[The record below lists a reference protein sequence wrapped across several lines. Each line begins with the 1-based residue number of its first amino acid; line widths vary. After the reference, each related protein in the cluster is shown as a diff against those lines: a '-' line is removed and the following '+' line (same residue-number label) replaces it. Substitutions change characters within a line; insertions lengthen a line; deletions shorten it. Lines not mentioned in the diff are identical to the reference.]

1 MSDDSNLAINKVATQ
16 QGTMRP
22 IKSPCIGVCALNIE
36 NVCEGCY
43 RTADEITAWVRLTHE
58 QQVEVVALSWQ
69 RACASGKVL

>member
-1 MSDDSNLAINKVATQ
+1 MSDDSNLAINKGVTQ
-16 QGTMRP
+16 QGAMRP

-69 RACASGKVL
+69 RARASGKVL